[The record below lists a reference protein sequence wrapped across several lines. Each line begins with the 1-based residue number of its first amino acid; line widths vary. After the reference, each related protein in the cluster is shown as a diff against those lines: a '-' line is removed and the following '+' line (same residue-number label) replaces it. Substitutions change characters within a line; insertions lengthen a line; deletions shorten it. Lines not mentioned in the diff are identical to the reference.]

1 MFSMCLIKFLLI
13 TPNGLKE
20 NFGNVIFRWKK
31 RCGKIAFLICDS
43 YRTLFLSYHK
53 KKRIFAMSFQRMCVT
68 IMAFF

>member
-31 RCGKIAFLICDS
+31 RCGKIVFLVYDS

-53 KKRIFAMSFQRMCVT
+53 KKEF
-68 IMAFF
+68 